1 MQHMGPTCLL
11 HQLGRESII
20 ACRTLEQIF
29 SLKRQCE
36 LHISSWHWSSP
47 GGSQA
52 AAADSAI
59 VCTGVNGMRS
69 LTCMICSMRGCAE
82 LAFSAEMCPLC
93 LYALLRSVQSDF
105 DTAVATAIIIQ
116 QALP

>member
-1 MQHMGPTCLL
+1 MQDPGT
-11 HQLGRESII
+11 
-20 ACRTLEQIF
+20 QIV

-36 LHISSWHWSSP
+36 LQISFWHWSSP

-59 VCTGVNGMRS
+59 VCTGVTGMRS

-82 LAFSAEMCPLC
+82 LAFSAEMCPLW

-105 DTAVATAIIIQ
+105 DTAVATAIILQ